1 VTKDELR
8 ALNAEL
14 IEMLITMRDRIDEKL
29 DELEAVEDGGDEDS
43 DDEAESD
50 EDDED

>member
-1 VTKDELR
+1 MTKDELR

-14 IEMLITMRDRIDEKL
+14 IEMLIAVRDRIDSKL
-29 DELEAVEDGGDEDS
+29 DELGAVEDGDED
-43 DDEAESD
+43 DDAGLD